1 MNTEILLEFRSNVQS
16 FIRGFGL
23 LEQSATPCG
32 FPLSVSQVYAMQE
45 LEKTTMSISE
55 LAQRLN
61 LERSSVSRLIDGLV
75 KENLVNRDINE
86 TNRREMILSLTEK
99 GALTIQR
106 VREQSVIF
114 YQSVL
119 KDLSESEQALIIEG
133 LREFTDALLHYRG
146 VTE

>member
-1 MNTEILLEFRSNVQS
+1 MNTEILLEFRSKVQS
-16 FIRGFGL
+16 FIRVFGL

-99 GALTIQR
+99 GARTIQQ

-119 KDLSESEQALIIEG
+119 KDLSESEKALIIEG
-133 LREFTDALLHYRG
+133 LGKFTDTLLHYRG
-146 VTE
+146 